1 MRQLLIT
8 LFLSLSSYGLLY
20 AAESDDYKEIDE
32 GIASYTKYVAMH
44 EKKITEVREALVKE
58 NSAEGRF
65 RCNFRLY
72 ELYKAFVS
80 DSAIFYLRTC
90 IHEADEQGWRSEAA
104 RCRSLL
110 AIRCSNIGMY
120 HEAMEILD
128 SVRADGI
135 DTLSL
140 GTYYSAYNNLY
151 SEMQYYTTL
160 YDMKEHYLEKA
171 IHYEELMMRYL
182 PEDDESCFLRRE
194 LRAQGERDFKAALA
208 EGVCA
213 VGYPKCSDGPGLDVG
228 TGK

>member
-44 EKKITEVREALVKE
+44 EKKITEAREALVKE

-140 GTYYSAYNNLY
+140 GTYYSAYNNL
-151 SEMQYYTTL
+151 EQY
-160 YDMKEHYLEKA
+160 
-171 IHYEELMMRYL
+171 RG
-182 PEDDESCFLRRE
+182 CNRR
-194 LRAQGERDFKAALA
+194 
-208 EGVCA
+208 
-213 VGYPKCSDGPGLDVG
+213 
-228 TGK
+228 